1 MPIAPTNND
10 YQLIQMKTRN
20 MRLKVELL
28 NYNFQIVNYLEGNV
42 IDGSISV
49 DANSDIRRT
58 CSISLVVDRK
68 SLSIAEDAEIWINR
82 YVKIYEGIDDA
93 RTSTTQWWN
102 MGIFLINAPTRV
114 YDSVTNTL
122 SFEGLDL
129 MAKLTGKRNG
139 QLQALTTLIPAGS
152 KVADV
157 VKNTLIQLSDFSNYV
172 IMDTGN
178 TVPYDIKMDTGSTIY
193 EMLVKL
199 RDLYSNW
206 EMFFDVNGVF
216 YFQEIP
222 TGNNE
227 PVVINFNE
235 LNQNLVLSDNIALDF
250 ENVKNNIIIYGRLL
264 DDGTQIQA
272 TASDN
277 INTSPYSIDK
287 IGKIT
292 YIVTDEQIY
301 TNQLAQYRANYE
313 LFLHA
318 RMNDSV
324 SMTIVPIP
332 WLNDVNVK
340 MAYTNV
346 DNGIEGEYLI
356 KSLNIPLDVNT
367 EMSITAIKIYEES

>member
-139 QLQALTTLIPAGS
+139 RLPALASKILPTTE
-152 KVADV
+152 
-157 VKNTLIQLSDFSNYV
+157 F
-172 IMDTGN
+172 
-178 TVPYDIKMDTGSTIY
+178 
-193 EMLVKL
+193 
-199 RDLYSNW
+199 
-206 EMFFDVNGVF
+206 
-216 YFQEIP
+216 
-222 TGNNE
+222 
-227 PVVINFNE
+227 
-235 LNQNLVLSDNIALDF
+235 
-250 ENVKNNIIIYGRLL
+250 
-264 DDGTQIQA
+264 
-272 TASDN
+272 
-277 INTSPYSIDK
+277 TSQSWFM
-287 IGKIT
+287 
-292 YIVTDEQIY
+292 
-301 TNQLAQYRANYE
+301 R
-313 LFLHA
+313 
-318 RMNDSV
+318 
-324 SMTIVPIP
+324 
-332 WLNDVNVK
+332 
-340 MAYTNV
+340 
-346 DNGIEGEYLI
+346 
-356 KSLNIPLDVNT
+356 
-367 EMSITAIKIYEES
+367 